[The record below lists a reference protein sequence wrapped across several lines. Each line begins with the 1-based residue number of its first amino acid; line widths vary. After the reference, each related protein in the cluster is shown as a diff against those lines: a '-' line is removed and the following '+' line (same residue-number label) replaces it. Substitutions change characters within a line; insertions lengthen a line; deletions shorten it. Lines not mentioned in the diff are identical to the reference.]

1 MLNVAGSVALS
12 CGKLPKSSFRA
23 FKYPSFTVPFAYKSF
38 LIVASGLR
46 FLEVNPDGKVPLA
59 KFYENWISDCDAIVG
74 LIEDKY
80 PDPSLATSP
89 ELASVYAMSLYIC
102 HMTIGMS
109 Q

>member
-1 MLNVAGSVALS
+1 MNLGLLLLFKGVPVIQTNLKGD
-12 CGKLPKSSFRA
+12 LPEDNTA
-23 FKYPSFTVPFAYKSF
+23 
-38 LIVASGLR
+38 INW

-59 KFYENWISDCDAIVG
+59 KFDENWISDCDAIVG

-89 ELASVYAMSLYIC
+89 ELASVYSLYIC